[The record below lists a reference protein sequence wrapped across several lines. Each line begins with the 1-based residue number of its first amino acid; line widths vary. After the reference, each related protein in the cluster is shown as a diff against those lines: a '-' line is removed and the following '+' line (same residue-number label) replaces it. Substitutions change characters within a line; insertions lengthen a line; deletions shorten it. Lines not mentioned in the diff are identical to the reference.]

1 MRAEGGVEG
10 SGAKGRVGRKEGW
23 EEREQVSAKERQ
35 KRKTESVKEQVSER
49 ASEWGSKN
57 TL

>member
-1 MRAEGGVEG
+1 
-10 SGAKGRVGRKEGW
+10 VGRKEGW